1 MPNKTKLKLILGVVV
16 TAIII
21 YCSVLVLNN
30 LHMSVIF
37 KSEIN
42 WFIAFLAVVV
52 YIYSNY
58 IRALA
63 YTRGIDPEIDRMT
76 ALEII
81 GIGHA
86 LNMVLPLHAGEGM
99 RIVFFPSSYTPLKR
113 TKLVLITLFSDFI
126 AVVIISLFTL
136 PFASFT
142 DPNLTKAV
150 WILAIVCV
158 AACIIF
164 AVLVSVVPR
173 IHRYIGEY
181 WNISMIKM
189 MVWVFLS
196 WLLIVA
202 SIWLG
207 LIAFGFGAFES
218 ISMSL
223 AVFVATNIINLIP
236 ASPGAI
242 GLFEYGTILGLG
254 GLGVDSNT
262 ALSASLLLHL
272 IQYAALLPL
281 GAYLYIHALRGKY
294 GDTLRSMWPGRK
306 KEKSKETVKK

>member
-1 MPNKTKLKLILGVVV
+1 MPTKTKIKLIAGFIV
-16 TAIII
+16 TAAII
-21 YCSVLVLNN
+21 YCSVLVLKN
-30 LHMSVIF
+30 LNMSVVF
-37 KSEIN
+37 KSKIN
-42 WFIAFLAVVV
+42 WFLAFLAVVI

-63 YTRGIDPEIDRMT
+63 YTRGIDPEIDAMT
-76 ALEII
+76 SLEII

-113 TKLVLITLFSDFI
+113 TKLLLITLFSDFI

-142 DPNLTKAV
+142 DPNIIKAV
-150 WILAIVCV
+150 WILSLVCV
-158 AACIIF
+158 GACILL
-164 AVLVSVVPR
+164 AVLVSTVPR
-173 IHRYIGEY
+173 IHNYIGEY
-181 WNISMIKM
+181 WNISLIKM
-189 MVWVFLS
+189 MIWVFLS
-196 WLLIVA
+196 WLLIVM

-207 LIAFGFGAFES
+207 LIAFGFNAFES

-294 GDTLRSMWPGRK
+294 GEVLRSMWPGRRSK
-306 KEKSKETVKK
+306 KPKETIKK